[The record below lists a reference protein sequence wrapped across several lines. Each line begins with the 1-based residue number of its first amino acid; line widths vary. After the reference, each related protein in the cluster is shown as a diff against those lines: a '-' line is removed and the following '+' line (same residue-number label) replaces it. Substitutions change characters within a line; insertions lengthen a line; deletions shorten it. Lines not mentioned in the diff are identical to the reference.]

1 MLPPGKLTMLPLGY
15 MPKNTELYGM
25 QKKSVLVTGATGY
38 LGSQLIEQ
46 LHKNAK
52 SDCQII
58 AMDIREVTAENQ
70 LDGVVYYTE
79 DIRSERV
86 HHIIEQHQVD
96 TVVHLAAIVAPSKTM
111 TREFL
116 EEVEVGGTRNVLD
129 ACVKHG
135 VQRFIV
141 TSSGA
146 AYGYYEDNPDW
157 ITETEPIRGNYEF
170 PYSYH
175 KRLVEE
181 MLEDYRKNH
190 PALQQTIF
198 RVGTILG
205 KTTNNQITNM
215 FKMKR
220 QIRVNGADSPF
231 VFIWDQDLVGI
242 LQQAISSTKTGI
254 YNVAGDGALKIDEI
268 AKLTRNKIV
277 NLPAWLLKGMLFLLQ
292 KIGISP
298 YGPEQVRFLQ
308 YRPVLLNTKLKHEFG
323 YQPKK
328 SSAEAF
334 QYYLQHKIH

>member
-1 MLPPGKLTMLPLGY
+1 
-15 MPKNTELYGM
+15 M

-46 LHKNAK
+46 LHKNEQ
-52 SDCQII
+52 SDYQIV
-58 AMDIREVTAENQ
+58 ALDIREVNAKDQ
-70 LDGVVYYTE
+70 LDGVIYYKE

-86 HHIIEQHQVD
+86 NHIIKQHQVD

-129 ACVKHG
+129 ACVKHN

-157 ITETEPIRGNYEF
+157 ITESEPIRGNYEF

-181 MLEDYRKNH
+181 MLEEYRNNH
-190 PALQQTIF
+190 PSLQQTIF

-242 LQQAISSTKTGI
+242 LQQAISSSKTGI

-268 AKLTRNKIV
+268 AKLTRNKIL
-277 NLPAWLLKGMLFLLQ
+277 NLPAWLIKGALFLLN
-292 KIGISP
+292 KVGVSP

-334 QYYLQHKIH
+334 QYYLQHKIY

>member
-1 MLPPGKLTMLPLGY
+1 
-15 MPKNTELYGM
+15 M

-46 LHKNAK
+46 LHKNEQ
-52 SDCQII
+52 SDYQIV
-58 AMDIREVTAENQ
+58 ALDIREVNAKDQ
-70 LDGVVYYTE
+70 LDGVIYYKE

-86 HHIIEQHQVD
+86 NHIIKQHQVD

-129 ACVKHG
+129 ACVKHH

-157 ITETEPIRGNYEF
+157 ITESEPIRGNYEF

-181 MLEDYRKNH
+181 MLEEYRNNH
-190 PALQQTIF
+190 PSLQQTIF

-242 LQQAISSTKTGI
+242 LQQAISSSKTGI

-268 AKLTRNKIV
+268 AKLTRNKIL
-277 NLPAWLLKGMLFLLQ
+277 NLPAWLIKGALFLLN
-292 KIGISP
+292 KVGVSP

-334 QYYLQHKIH
+334 QYYLQHKIY